1 MPRPLRLPCA
11 GQIDPGAVGIV
22 AGDQTGTM
30 MKPIDLSSQTS
41 QGCAIPGVSWDCP
54 FCKRAVSGTAR
65 DYVQAYRSERGHDLQ
80 LGVRF
85 LECPHFACKQ
95 VAILARLEIAKP
107 VDLLGAALV
116 GRRDGAM
123 QPVGLPEEIWIRPSM
138 PDIKEFPEYIPAAIR
153 QDYEEACKILTL
165 SPTASATLSR
175 RCLQGMIRDFHG
187 ETKDRLI
194 DEINAIEDK
203 VDPLTWEAIDALR
216 QIANIGAH
224 GNIGA
229 HMEKDVNLII
239 DVEPNEAQALIGLN
253 EMLFKEW
260 YIHRKE
266 RQKNLQTIIDIGKN
280 KQVAK
285 KGGQAQK
292 PPGGTQAK
300 S

>member
-1 MPRPLRLPCA
+1 
-11 GQIDPGAVGIV
+11 
-22 AGDQTGTM
+22 M

-54 FCKRAVSGTAR
+54 FCKRAVSGSAA
-65 DYVQAYRSERGHDLQ
+65 DHVQAYTSERGHSLQ
-80 LGVRF
+80 LGIRF
-85 LECPHFACKQ
+85 LECPNFECKQ
-95 VAILARLEIAKP
+95 VAILARLEIKKP
-107 VDLLGAALV
+107 IDQLGAALL
-116 GRRDGAM
+116 GRSEGAM
-123 QPVGLPEEIWIRPSM
+123 QSVSLPEEIWIRPGM
-138 PDIKEFPEYIPAAIR
+138 RNIKDFSEYIPAAFQ

-165 SPTASATLSR
+165 SPKASATLSR

-187 ETKDRLI
+187 VTKDRLV
-194 DEINAIEDK
+194 DEINAIKDK
-203 VDPLTWEAIDALR
+203 VDPLTWQAIDALR
-216 QIANIGAH
+216 KI

-229 HMEKDVNLII
+229 HMEKDVGLII
-239 DVEPNEAQALIGLN
+239 DVDPDEAQALIGLN

-260 YIHRKE
+260 YIHREE